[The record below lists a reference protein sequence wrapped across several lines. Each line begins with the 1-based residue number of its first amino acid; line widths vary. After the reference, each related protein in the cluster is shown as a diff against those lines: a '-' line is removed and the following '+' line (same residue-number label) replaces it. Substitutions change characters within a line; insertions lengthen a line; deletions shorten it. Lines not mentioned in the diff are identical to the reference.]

1 MASAQLD
8 IARSS
13 IDAYNSGD
21 REALMALLADDVVCV
36 VPDGLAN
43 AGTYLGPEGFTRM
56 IESWNEAWEDFR
68 IEIDDLIEEGDAV
81 IVLVTQHGRGR
92 GSGVEIQ
99 MPALYLMRF
108 RDGLLHHW
116 RMCQSRD
123 EAVREARS
131 Q

>member
-8 IARSS
+8 IARKS

-21 REALMALLADDVVCV
+21 REALLALLADDVDCV

-56 IESWNEAWEDFR
+56 LEGWDEAWEEFR

-81 IVLVTQHGRGR
+81 IALVTQHGRGR

-99 MPALYLMRF
+99 MRAAYLMRF
-108 RDGLLHHW
+108 RDGRMHRW
-116 RMCQSRD
+116 RMCQSMR

-131 Q
+131 R